1 MNRQNNNRADLDF
14 VFHPKSVAVIGATAG
29 EILIY
34 NAANLFLKALIDF
47 GYPGKLYA
55 VGRSG
60 GEVGAMKV
68 YPSVSDIPDDVD
80 FVTVAIPN
88 RFIPQLVEECGRKG
102 VKIMHLFVSGFGE
115 IEDKVGVQLQEE
127 MLRIASK
134 YNMRIIGPNCMGIY
148 CPASRMTMAIN
159 FSEMS
164 GDVGYLAQSGGQ
176 CILGIREANLRG
188 IYFSKAISYGNAADV
203 NECDLLEY
211 FANDPETNIITAYI
225 EGTNDGP
232 RLVRVLKEAAVKK
245 PVVIFKCAA
254 TEGGTHAAVSH
265 TSAIAG
271 SDVTWDSVLSQTN
284 VIRVYSAKEMFDVVT
299 VLKRCPEPKG
309 LNTLLIG
316 HGGGSC
322 VQATDDC
329 CRAGLK
335 MPLLTEELRK
345 ALMEVY
351 ITDAGNI
358 FKNPL
363 DINPFM
369 GLEKARA
376 AFKAVADWK
385 EPDIVLLQ
393 MSPEQ
398 DPFVPRAFEYK
409 IQTNTF
415 MELARMSSK
424 PAVIVLNM
432 NTLSCDDGLPEKSFK
447 EMVEKGFAVFPTTD
461 RAATAL
467 NRVYQYY
474 QRRKNHSQ

>member
-14 VFHPKSVAVIGATAG
+14 AFHPKSIAIIGATAG
-29 EILIY
+29 EIFIY
-34 NAANLFLKALIDF
+34 NAGNLFLKALIDF

-60 GEVGAMKV
+60 GEVGGNKI
-68 YPSVSDIPDDVD
+68 YPSISDIPDEVD
-80 FVTVAIPN
+80 YVTVAIPN
-88 RFIPQLVEECGRKG
+88 RFIPQLVDECGRKG
-102 VKIMHLFVSGFGE
+102 VKMMHLFVSGFGE
-115 IEDKVGVQLQEE
+115 IEDKAGTQLQEE
-127 MLRIASK
+127 MLRIAGK
-134 YNMRIIGPNCMGIY
+134 YNIRIIGPNCMGVY

-164 GDVGYLAQSGGQ
+164 GDVGYLSQSGGQ
-176 CILGIREANLRG
+176 CILGIREANFRG
-188 IYFSKAISYGNAADV
+188 IYFSKAVSYGNAADV

-225 EGTNDGP
+225 EGTNDGH
-232 RLVRVLKEAAVKK
+232 RLARILKEAAAKK

-271 SDVTWDSVLSQTN
+271 SDVTWDSVLNQTN

-309 LNTLLIG
+309 LNALIVG

-329 CRAGLK
+329 YRAGLK

-345 ALMEVY
+345 TLMEVY
-351 ITDAGNI
+351 TTDAGNI

-376 AFKAVADWK
+376 AFKAVNDWK
-385 EPDIVLLQ
+385 EADVVLFQ

-398 DPFVPRAFEYK
+398 SPFVPRVYEYK
-409 IQTNTF
+409 IQRNTL
-415 MELARMSSK
+415 MELAGMSSK
-424 PAVIVLNM
+424 PSVIVLNM
-432 NTLSCDDGLPEKSFK
+432 STLSNDDGLPEKSFK
-447 EMVEKGFAVFPTTD
+447 EMVDKGFAVFPTTH

-467 NRVYQYY
+467 KRVYQYY
-474 QRRKNHSQ
+474 QRRKNHGQ